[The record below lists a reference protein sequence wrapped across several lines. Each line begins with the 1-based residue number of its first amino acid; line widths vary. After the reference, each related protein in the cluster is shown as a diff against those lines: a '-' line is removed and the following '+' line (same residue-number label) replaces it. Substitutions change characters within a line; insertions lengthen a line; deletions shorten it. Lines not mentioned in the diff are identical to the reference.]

1 METAEFTFT
10 SELPQRKTRKGFF
23 NGIKA
28 FFSETGGGAIPVTL
42 AAKMVNRNP
51 VTIYRW
57 IEKGKVRAFRTGKTV
72 LVNIHDLE
80 LQLDAPKDVGGRPK
94 VKKAS

>member
-23 NGIKA
+23 SGIKS
-28 FFSETGGGAIPVTL
+28 FFEETGGGAIPVPL
-42 AAKMVNRNP
+42 AAKMVKRDP
-51 VTIYRW
+51 MTIHRW
-57 IEKGKVRAFRTGKTV
+57 VEKGKLRAFRSGKTT

-80 LQLDAPKDVGGRPK
+80 KLLDEKPDVGGRPR
-94 VKKAS
+94 KAS

>member
-23 NGIKA
+23 NGIKS
-28 FFSETGGGAIPVTL
+28 FFDETGGGAIPIAL
-42 AAKMVNRNP
+42 ASKMVKRDP
-51 VTIYRW
+51 ETIRRW
-57 IEKGKVRAFRTGKTV
+57 VKKGKIRGFRSGTTV

-80 LQLDAPKDVGGRPK
+80 KCLDEKPDVGGRPK
-94 VKKAS
+94 KSP